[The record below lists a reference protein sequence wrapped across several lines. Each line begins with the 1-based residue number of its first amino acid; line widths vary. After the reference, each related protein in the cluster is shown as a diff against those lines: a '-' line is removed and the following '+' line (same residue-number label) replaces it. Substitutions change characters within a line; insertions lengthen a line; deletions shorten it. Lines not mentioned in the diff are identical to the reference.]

1 MHNEIILA
9 NPQVSH
15 LALISK
21 AKEFATSSFAELTL
35 KGYQKDWKLFEA
47 WCEKQKLLAFPCPI
61 NTLILYVTDLANK
74 GYKVSTLERKVY
86 AIAHIHFITNLPLN
100 LKDRDFKI
108 VFSGIKRK
116 LGTIKKGK
124 APLMIR
130 TLREIA
136 QELKGDDNITIRDKA
151 LITFGWASAMRRSEI
166 IALNWFDIVYIDEG
180 ILVNIRKSK
189 TDQYGQGQK
198 IAILYGNNEDTCPV
212 RNLKK
217 WQAVSGDNEAIF
229 TSVNKA
235 GIISNKKLADTD
247 VARII
252 KKLLVNIKLDPS
264 EFAGHSLR
272 SGFITTAAKHSV
284 PDHIIMKHSRHKTSQ
299 MLQVYTRDTSL
310 VKDNATAMV
319 GL

>member
-1 MHNEIILA
+1 MRRSEII
-9 NPQVSH
+9 
-15 LALISK
+15 ALN
-21 AKEFATSSFAELTL
+21 
-35 KGYQKDWKLFEA
+35 W
-47 WCEKQKLLAFPCPI
+47 
-61 NTLILYVTDLANK
+61 
-74 GYKVSTLERKVY
+74 
-86 AIAHIHFITNLPLN
+86 
-100 LKDRDFKI
+100 
-108 VFSGIKRK
+108 
-116 LGTIKKGK
+116 
-124 APLMIR
+124 
-130 TLREIA
+130 
-136 QELKGDDNITIRDKA
+136 
-151 LITFGWASAMRRSEI
+151 SEI

-252 KKLLVNIKLDPS
+252 KKLSVNIKLDPS

-284 PDHIIMKHSRHKTSQ
+284 PDHIIMKHSRQNLT
-299 MLQVYTRDTSL
+299 D
-310 VKDNATAMV
+310 AP
-319 GL
+319 GLHPRYFFSER